1 MRHGLVSDPDKLANA
16 YIVVGCIVLAG
27 ALIAVRAFY
36 VYVICG
42 SL

>member
-16 YIVVGCIVLAG
+16 YTVVACIVLAG
-27 ALIAVRAFY
+27 VLIAVRA
-36 VYVICG
+36 VYEYLLKG